1 MRDQYAGDVSDLL
14 KFAFLRTLAA
24 DDRTIGVGWYY
35 NPAHDGRMRDGR
47 HRKDCDEPK
56 WKSLDLVLFNVLRE
70 QPERSVCALET
81 LPIWPPKTRFHRIP
95 VPPMGIRHSWVI
107 DMKVVL
113 QGASIIF
120 LDPDNGV
127 GRVSKRHTTIEEVA
141 AMRQLGRAVVLIK
154 FPGREN
160 HDAQINAYHGLMR
173 VTGAVSM
180 VTVRTCV
187 SVKVVNKRGVL
198 QNIPRVRWFTILDTN
213 GALIERARDFA
224 DKLNAIEKCKADIV

>member
-35 NPAHDGRMRDGR
+35 NPTHDGRVRDGS

-56 WKSLDLVLFNVLRE
+56 WKSLDLVLFNALRKL
-70 QPERSVCALET
+70 PERSVSALEM

-95 VPPMGIRHSWVI
+95 VPPAGIRHPWVI
-107 DMKVVL
+107 DMKVAL
-113 QGASIIF
+113 QDASIIF

-127 GRVSKRHTTIEEVA
+127 GSVSERHTTVEEVA
-141 AMRQLGRAVVLIK
+141 AIRQLGRAVVLIK

-160 HDAQINAYHGLMR
+160 HDMQVETYHGLLR
-173 VTGAVSM
+173 QSGAVSM

-187 SVKVVNKRGVL
+187 SVEVMNKRGLL
-198 QNIPRVRWFTILDTN
+198 QNIPRVRWFTILDTDS
-213 GALIERARDFA
+213 ALIERARSFA
-224 DKLNAIEKCKADIV
+224 YKLNAIEKCKTDVV